1 MLATGNNE
9 QGMSA
14 KDRHPEPEPPEHDE
28 VLLRDPDD
36 DEAPRVE
43 FRRRHVALFL
53 VFIVAT
59 LAFLYYVLPQI
70 AGLEDTW
77 QRIERGGDPLWL
89 FVALLCT
96 FGTFA
101 GYVVLFQ
108 AVFVKPGSPIDLRA
122 SYQIT
127 MAGLAATRLFGA
139 GGVGGI
145 ALTAWALRRSG
156 MPRREIADETLAFL
170 ILLYG
175 IYTLAL
181 VVLGLGLRTGILAG
195 PAPFGVTVVPAIFGA
210 IAMAVAL
217 MLAWVPTDLQRRLDR
232 AIQGGGRLAR
242 IAVRVSNAP
251 AAFSAGLRSALAHVR
266 AGDPALVGSIAF
278 WFFNIAILWASF
290 HAFGHAPSI
299 WVIAMGYWV
308 GMLGNLLPLPGGI
321 GGVDGGMIGAF
332 TAFGVDFGL
341 ATVAVLVYR
350 AFAFWL
356 PTIPG
361 AIAYFQLRK
370 TVRRWTLQRREG
382 KLAPAGA

>member
-1 MLATGNNE
+1 MGATN
-9 QGMSA
+9 
-14 KDRHPEPEPPEHDE
+14 RHPEPESPERGEHG
-28 VLLRDPDD
+28 RDLEED
-36 DEAPRVE
+36 APRLE
-43 FRRRHVALFL
+43 LTRRHALVFL

-59 LAFLYYVLPQI
+59 VAFLYYVVPQL

-77 QRIERGGDPLWL
+77 KRIEEGDPLWL
-89 FVALLCT
+89 LVALLFT
-96 FGTFA
+96 LGSFA

-108 AVFVKPGSPIDLRA
+108 AVFVRPGSPIDLRA

-156 MPRREIADETLAFL
+156 MARRTVADETLAFL
-170 ILLYG
+170 ILQYAV
-175 IYTLAL
+175 YTLSL
-181 VVLGLGLRTGILAG
+181 VVLGLGLRTGVLTGQG
-195 PAPFGVTVVPAIFGA
+195 PFALTIVPAAFGA
-210 IAMAVAL
+210 IAILLAL
-217 MLAWVPTDLQRRLDR
+217 ALTLVPTDLHRRLDDLVR
-232 AIQGGGRLAR
+232 RGGRIARLAQR
-242 IAVRVSNAP
+242 LSNVP
-251 AAFSAGLRSALAHVR
+251 AAFSAGMRSALGHVR
-266 AGDPALVGSIAF
+266 SGAPAPVGSISF
-278 WFFNIAILWASF
+278 WFFNIAILWACF

-332 TAFGVDFGL
+332 SAFGVDFGL
-341 ATVAVLVYR
+341 ATVAVLAYR
-350 AFAFWL
+350 VFAFWL

-370 TVRRWTLQRREG
+370 TVQRWSVARRKG
-382 KLAPAGA
+382 KLAAAGA

>member
-1 MLATGNNE
+1 
-9 QGMSA
+9 MSA
-14 KDRHPEPEPPEHDE
+14 TDRQPEHELPRHDLEDE
-28 VLLRDPDD
+28 
-36 DEAPRVE
+36 EAPRLE
-43 FRRRHVALFL
+43 FTRRHVLLFL

-59 LAFLYYVLPQI
+59 IACLYYVLPQI

-77 QRIERGGDPLWL
+77 ERIERGGDPLWL

-108 AVFVKPGSPIDLRA
+108 AVFVRPGSPIDLRA

-156 MPRREIADETLAFL
+156 MGRRAVADQTLAFL
-170 ILLYG
+170 ILQYG

-181 VVLGLGLRTGILAG
+181 VVLGVGLRTGLLPG
-195 PAPFGVTVVPAIFGA
+195 PAPFAMTVVPAVFGA
-210 IAMAVAL
+210 IAIAIAL

-232 AIQGGGRLAR
+232 FVERGGRLAR
-242 IAVRVSNAP
+242 IAQRVANAP

-266 AGDPALVGSIAF
+266 AGDPALIGSIGF

-308 GMLGNLLPLPGGI
+308 GMLGNLLPLPGGV

-370 TVRRWTLQRREG
+370 TVQRWGIQRRERE
-382 KLAPAGA
+382 PAAASA

>member
-1 MLATGNNE
+1 
-9 QGMSA
+9 MSA
-14 KDRHPEPEPPEHDE
+14 INRHPEGASPESEQ
-28 VLLRDPDD
+28 LGRDLEED
-36 DEAPRVE
+36 APRLE
-43 FRRRHVALFL
+43 FTKRHLL
-53 VFIVAT
+53 VFLLFVGGT
-59 LAFLYYVLPQI
+59 VAFLYYVLPQI

-77 QRIERGGDPLWL
+77 KRIEGGGDPLWL

-96 FGTFA
+96 LGMFA

-108 AVFVKPGSPIDLRA
+108 AVFVRPGSPIDLRA

-156 MPRREIADETLAFL
+156 MPRRMVADETLAFL
-170 ILLYG
+170 ILQYA

-181 VVLGLGLRTGILAG
+181 VVIGLGLRTGILDG
-195 PAPFGVTVVPAIFGA
+195 PAPFGMTVVPAIFGGVA
-210 IAMAVAL
+210 IAIAL

-232 AIQGGGRLAR
+232 TVQTGGKFAR
-242 IAVRVSNAP
+242 IAQRLANVP
-251 AAFSAGLRSALAHVR
+251 AAFSAGLRSALRHVR
-266 AGDPALVGSIAF
+266 SGDAALAGSFSF

-299 WVIAMGYWV
+299 WIIAMGFWV

-332 TAFGVDFGL
+332 SALGVDFGL

-356 PTIPG
+356 PTVPG

-370 TVRRWTLQRREG
+370 TVQRWSVRRRDRE
-382 KLAPAGA
+382 LAVTSA

>member
-1 MLATGNNE
+1 M
-9 QGMSA
+9 
-14 KDRHPEPEPPEHDE
+14 
-28 VLLRDPDD
+28 
-36 DEAPRVE
+36 
-43 FRRRHVALFL
+43 
-53 VFIVAT
+53 
-59 LAFLYYVLPQI
+59 
-70 AGLEDTW
+70 
-77 QRIERGGDPLWL
+77 
-89 FVALLCT
+89 
-96 FGTFA
+96 FA

-108 AVFVKPGSPIDLRA
+108 AVFVRPDSPIDLRA

-145 ALTAWALRRSG
+145 ALTAWALRRAG
-156 MPRREIADETLAFL
+156 MPRRTVADETLAFL
-170 ILLYG
+170 ILQYA
-175 IYTLAL
+175 IYTLSL
-181 VVLGLGLRTGILAG
+181 VLLGLGLRLGILEG

-217 MLAWVPTDLQRRLDR
+217 MLAWVPTDLQRRLDLTV
-232 AIQGGGRLAR
+232 QTGGRFAR
-242 IAVRVSNAP
+242 IAQRLANVP
-251 AAFSAGLRSALAHVR
+251 AAFSAGMRSALRHVR
-266 AGDPALVGSIAF
+266 SGDPALAGSISF

-299 WVIAMGYWV
+299 WVIAMGFWV

-332 TAFGVDFGL
+332 SAFGVDFGL

-370 TVRRWTLQRREG
+370 TVHRWSVQRRERE
-382 KLAPAGA
+382 LAAAGA

>member
-1 MLATGNNE
+1 
-9 QGMSA
+9 MSTM
-14 KDRHPEPEPPEHDE
+14 DRHPEGRPSESEE
-28 VLLRDPDD
+28 RGRDLEED
-36 DEAPRVE
+36 APRLE
-43 FRRRHVALFL
+43 FTKRHLLLFL
-53 VFIVAT
+53 VFVLGT
-59 LAFLYYVLPQI
+59 VAFLYYVLPQI

-77 QRIERGGDPLWL
+77 ERIERGGDPLWL

-96 FGTFA
+96 VGMFA

-108 AVFVKPGSPIDLRA
+108 AVFVRPDSPIDLRA

-145 ALTAWALRRSG
+145 ALTAWALRRAG
-156 MPRREIADETLAFL
+156 MPRRTVADETLAFL
-170 ILLYG
+170 ILQYA
-175 IYTLAL
+175 IYTLSL
-181 VVLGLGLRTGILAG
+181 VLLGLGLRLGILEG

-217 MLAWVPTDLQRRLDR
+217 MLAWVPTDLQRRLDLTV
-232 AIQGGGRLAR
+232 QTGGRFAR
-242 IAVRVSNAP
+242 IAQRLANVP
-251 AAFSAGLRSALAHVR
+251 AAFSAGMRSALRHVR
-266 AGDPALVGSIAF
+266 SGDPALAGSISF

-299 WVIAMGYWV
+299 WVIAMGFWV

-332 TAFGVDFGL
+332 SAFGVDFGL

-356 PTIPG
+356 PTIPV

-370 TVRRWTLQRREG
+370 TVHRWSVQRRERE
-382 KLAPAGA
+382 LAAAGA

>member
-1 MLATGNNE
+1 
-9 QGMSA
+9 MSTTNG
-14 KDRHPEPEPPEHDE
+14 HPEGASPESEQMG
-28 VLLRDPDD
+28 RDLEED
-36 DEAPRVE
+36 APRLE
-43 FRRRHVALFL
+43 FNRRHLL
-53 VFIVAT
+53 VFLAFVLGT
-59 LAFLYYVLPQI
+59 LAFLYFVLPQI

-77 QRIERGGDPLWL
+77 KRIERGGDPLWL

-96 FGTFA
+96 LGTFA

-108 AVFVKPGSPIDLRA
+108 SVFVRPGSPIDMRA

-156 MPRREIADETLAFL
+156 MPRRAVADETLAFL
-170 ILLYG
+170 ILQYA
-175 IYTLAL
+175 IYTLGL
-181 VVLGLGLRTGILAG
+181 VVLGLGLRTGILEG
-195 PAPFGVTVVPAIFGA
+195 PAPFAVTVVPAIFAG
-210 IAMAVAL
+210 IAMAIAV

-232 AIQGGGRLAR
+232 TVATGGRFAR
-242 IAVRVSNAP
+242 IAQRLANAP
-251 AAFSAGLRSALAHVR
+251 AAFSAGLRSAVRHVR
-266 AGDPALVGSIAF
+266 SGDAALAGSISF

-332 TAFGVDFGL
+332 SAFGVDFGL

-370 TVRRWTLQRREG
+370 TVQRWSVQRRDRE
-382 KLAPAGA
+382 LAVTRA